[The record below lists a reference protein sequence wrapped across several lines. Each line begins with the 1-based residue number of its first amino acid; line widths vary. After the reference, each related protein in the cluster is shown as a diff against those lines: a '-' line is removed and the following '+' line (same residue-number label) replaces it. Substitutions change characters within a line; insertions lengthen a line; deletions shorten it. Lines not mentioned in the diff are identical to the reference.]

1 MAEQTAAAP
10 KPRPSWLKP
19 LEHPLVVLGELSMF
33 AGQSATSIFRRPYRV
48 GLLMVQLEFM
58 AYGSMFVVG
67 LTGLFTGMVL
77 ALQTVY
83 AFGLFNAQSLVG
95 ATVEISLAR
104 DLPEPHPDAGRRE
117 GHHQWPREG
126 RGDRVRR
133 DHDRVLPR
141 LPGGGRRARR
151 RHRHHAGGGGRPRR
165 HLRHRLHLYGDL
177 LERTSA
183 AGWGSGRMSPP
194 PAPQPVIDV
203 QDLYKSFAGFPVL
216 MGIDLKMMEGTT
228 TVVLGASG
236 SGKTVLMKHIMGLF
250 KPDHGQVI
258 VDGENVSTMNRQQ
271 LAVFRERM
279 GMVFQSSALFDSM
292 TVGDNVAFPLREH
305 NPGLSER
312 EIREKVK
319 EKLAV
324 VDLHDVEQKFPAEL
338 SGGMRKRVGL
348 ARAIV
353 REPKIVLY
361 DEPTTGLD
369 PLTTESVDEVII
381 HARERLS
388 VTRLGISHDIGSAFH
403 IGDHIAVINEGRIV
417 AEGTPAE
424 VRKTKEPFTQQFLAT
439 WFGRT

>member
-1 MAEQTAAAP
+1 
-10 KPRPSWLKP
+10 
-19 LEHPLVVLGELSMF
+19 
-33 AGQSATSIFRRPYRV
+33 
-48 GLLMVQLEFM
+48 
-58 AYGSMFVVG
+58 
-67 LTGLFTGMVL
+67 
-77 ALQTVY
+77 
-83 AFGLFNAQSLVG
+83 
-95 ATVEISLAR
+95 
-104 DLPEPHPDAGRRE
+104 
-117 GHHQWPREG
+117 
-126 RGDRVRR
+126 
-133 DHDRVLPR
+133 
-141 LPGGGRRARR
+141 
-151 RHRHHAGGGGRPRR
+151 
-165 HLRHRLHLYGDL
+165 
-177 LERTSA
+177 
-183 AGWGSGRMSPP
+183 MSPP

-216 MGIDLKMMEGTT
+216 KGINLKMMEGTT

-258 VDGENVSTMNRQQ
+258 VDGENVSTMSRQR

-305 NPGLSER
+305 NPGLSEQ
-312 EIREKVK
+312 EILEKVK

-324 VDLHDVEQKFPAEL
+324 VDLHDVEQKYPAEL

-369 PLTTESVDEVII
+369 PLTTESVDEMII

-388 VTRLGISHDIGSAFH
+388 VTSVVISHDIGSAFH
-403 IGDHIAVINEGRIV
+403 IGDRIAVINEGRIV
-417 AEGTPAE
+417 EEGTPQE
-424 VRKTKEPFTQQFLAT
+424 VRKTKEPFTQHFLAM
-439 WFGRT
+439 WFART

>member
-1 MAEQTAAAP
+1 
-10 KPRPSWLKP
+10 
-19 LEHPLVVLGELSMF
+19 
-33 AGQSATSIFRRPYRV
+33 
-48 GLLMVQLEFM
+48 
-58 AYGSMFVVG
+58 
-67 LTGLFTGMVL
+67 
-77 ALQTVY
+77 
-83 AFGLFNAQSLVG
+83 
-95 ATVEISLAR
+95 
-104 DLPEPHPDAGRRE
+104 
-117 GHHQWPREG
+117 
-126 RGDRVRR
+126 
-133 DHDRVLPR
+133 
-141 LPGGGRRARR
+141 
-151 RHRHHAGGGGRPRR
+151 
-165 HLRHRLHLYGDL
+165 
-177 LERTSA
+177 
-183 AGWGSGRMSPP
+183 MSPP
-194 PAPQPVIDV
+194 PAPPVIEV

-216 MGIDLKMMEGTT
+216 KGINLKMMEGTT

-250 KPDHGQVI
+250 KPDRGQVI
-258 VDGENVSTMNRQQ
+258 VDGENVSRMSRQQ

-305 NPGLSER
+305 NPGLSEE

-324 VDLHDVEQKFPAEL
+324 VDLHDVEQKYPAEL

-369 PLTTESVDEVII
+369 PLTTESVDEMII

-388 VTRLGISHDIGSAFH
+388 VTSVVISHDIGSAFH

-417 AEGTPAE
+417 EEGTPQE
-424 VRKTKEPFTQQFLAT
+424 VRKTKEPFTQHFLAT

>member
-1 MAEQTAAAP
+1 
-10 KPRPSWLKP
+10 
-19 LEHPLVVLGELSMF
+19 
-33 AGQSATSIFRRPYRV
+33 
-48 GLLMVQLEFM
+48 
-58 AYGSMFVVG
+58 
-67 LTGLFTGMVL
+67 
-77 ALQTVY
+77 
-83 AFGLFNAQSLVG
+83 
-95 ATVEISLAR
+95 
-104 DLPEPHPDAGRRE
+104 
-117 GHHQWPREG
+117 
-126 RGDRVRR
+126 
-133 DHDRVLPR
+133 
-141 LPGGGRRARR
+141 
-151 RHRHHAGGGGRPRR
+151 
-165 HLRHRLHLYGDL
+165 
-177 LERTSA
+177 
-183 AGWGSGRMSPP
+183 MSPP

-216 MGIDLKMMEGTT
+216 KGINLKMMEGTT

-258 VDGENVSTMNRQQ
+258 VDGENVSTMSRQQ

-305 NPGLSER
+305 NPGLSEQ

-369 PLTTESVDEVII
+369 PLTTESVDEMII

-388 VTRLGISHDIGSAFH
+388 VTSVVITHDIGSAFH
-403 IGDHIAVINEGRIV
+403 IGDRIAVINEGRIV
-417 AEGTPAE
+417 EEGTPQE
-424 VRKTKEPFTQQFLAT
+424 VRKTKEPFTQHFLAM
-439 WFGRT
+439 WFART

>member
-1 MAEQTAAAP
+1 
-10 KPRPSWLKP
+10 
-19 LEHPLVVLGELSMF
+19 
-33 AGQSATSIFRRPYRV
+33 
-48 GLLMVQLEFM
+48 
-58 AYGSMFVVG
+58 
-67 LTGLFTGMVL
+67 
-77 ALQTVY
+77 
-83 AFGLFNAQSLVG
+83 
-95 ATVEISLAR
+95 
-104 DLPEPHPDAGRRE
+104 
-117 GHHQWPREG
+117 
-126 RGDRVRR
+126 
-133 DHDRVLPR
+133 
-141 LPGGGRRARR
+141 
-151 RHRHHAGGGGRPRR
+151 
-165 HLRHRLHLYGDL
+165 
-177 LERTSA
+177 
-183 AGWGSGRMSPP
+183 MSPP

-216 MGIDLKMMEGTT
+216 MGINLKMMEGTT

-312 EIREKVK
+312 EVRDKVK

-369 PLTTESVDEVII
+369 PLTTESVDEMII

-388 VTRLGISHDIGSAFH
+388 VTSVVISHDIGSAFH
-403 IGDHIAVINEGRIV
+403 IADRIAVINEGRIV
-417 AEGTPAE
+417 EEGTPQE
-424 VRKTKEPFTQQFLAT
+424 VRRTKEPFTQHFLAT